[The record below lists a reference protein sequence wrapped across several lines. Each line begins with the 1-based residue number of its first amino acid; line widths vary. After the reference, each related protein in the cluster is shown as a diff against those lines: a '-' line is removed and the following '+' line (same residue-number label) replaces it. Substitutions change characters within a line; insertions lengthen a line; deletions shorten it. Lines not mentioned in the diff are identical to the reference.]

1 MDTAPAESTMTH
13 AATSTA
19 LVVEDDAHSALILA
33 QLLEHEG
40 MSVESVRDGRAAV
53 DRITG
58 GPATDVAIISAT
70 LPYIDG
76 LEVLARLRASRE
88 WSGTVVI
95 VLSGRGDENE
105 SVGALTSGANDY
117 VGRPYSPRE
126 LVARIRRHRST
137 NP

>member
-1 MDTAPAESTMTH
+1 
-13 AATSTA
+13 
-19 LVVEDDAHSALILA
+19 L
-33 QLLEHEG
+33 
-40 MSVESVRDGRAAV
+40 
-53 DRITG
+53 
-58 GPATDVAIISAT
+58 
-70 LPYIDG
+70 
-76 LEVLARLRASRE
+76 
-88 WSGTVVI
+88 SGTVFI